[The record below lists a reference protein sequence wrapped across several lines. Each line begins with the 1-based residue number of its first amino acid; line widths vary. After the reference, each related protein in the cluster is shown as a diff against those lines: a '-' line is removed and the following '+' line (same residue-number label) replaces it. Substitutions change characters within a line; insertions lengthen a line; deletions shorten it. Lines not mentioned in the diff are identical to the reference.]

1 MYPSGKESSSS
12 PSSPNG
18 SRLLFLEATIEAIAT
33 AFSATGVG
41 VLKVVGT
48 ELFVILIVVEWWW
61 LLSFDEFFKSLLLE
75 VFFGSRGKEE
85 HN

>member
-12 PSSPNG
+12 ASSPNG

-48 ELFVILIVVEWWW
+48 ELFVILIVVEWW

-75 VFFGSRGKEE
+75 VFFGSKGKEE
-85 HN
+85 DN

>member
-48 ELFVILIVVEWWW
+48 ELFVILIVVEWW

-85 HN
+85 NN